1 MGTTMSKKIAIVLV
15 GLAGMLFAA
24 FTFAAV
30 GRVDE
35 MIVTTEHREA
45 SLQDVPIAVS
55 AVGTEQMEKLQ
66 IGEARDLMRY
76 VPSLNMYNNITHPS
90 NLSLSLR
97 GGLQQDASLVVA
109 ESPVGIYIDGVYVGR
124 LNGNN
129 VTMSDLERVEVLRG
143 PQGTLYGRNTGYGA
157 IRFISRTPGEDNWF
171 NASAGMGNDEQLL
184 FKSSVGG
191 PIGDGW
197 AGSLSAQWID
207 KGDQYTNV
215 ANNTKTGDEE
225 NLTARGKLRFMGA
238 ENFDAV
244 LSIAYSNS
252 ENDSNQLV
260 NATTPLIPSNCQDPS
275 VVDPVTDTCPPG
287 VTTQFTSNDLDF
299 THGPRHVNTVW
310 GDRSLPPLKNKPQAD
325 TEQTIVGLTLTWDLN
340 DNLTLKSITGYVGLD
355 GNFMTDFAGN
365 NGAVGG
371 SATDSDQFTQEFRL
385 LGSAFGD
392 KLNYSTGVYYLHE
405 QADQLWGWSAGPP
418 PGLSLSTSNI
428 DVETQSISAYGE
440 GSYNI
445 TDALK
450 LTAGLRYTEDDKDLD
465 MTYQLLL
472 APVPL
477 DTFIDS
483 QKPDAWT
490 PKLGI
495 DYTFET
501 EGVLDNMLLYASY
514 AEGFKG
520 AGWST
525 ISITTFVHE
534 RYDEETI
541 NTYEAG
547 LKAEWFDNRLRTN
560 LAYYFSDIEDIQQ
573 NSTVDLGGGNLA
585 FPVQNSGD
593 VEIQGLEFEITFVPI
608 DGLNLFLSGTAFTDG
623 EYQNLRTSC
632 GPLATQPAGCSAAER
647 APYLYGIPEAE
658 TPQTP
663 DFSYNIGF
671 DYTMEMPFGDLSFGM
686 DYYDMDDYITSAT
699 NDFHNSGWEILSGF
713 ISANIGDNWQVKL
726 TGKNLAD
733 DDNITSGS
741 RGLGGFITM
750 APVEYLFTV
759 TYQL

>member
-1 MGTTMSKKIAIVLV
+1 MKMATRITIVLM
-15 GLAGMLFAA
+15 GLAGILTAIPSYAA
-24 FTFAAV
+24 I
-30 GRVDE
+30 DE
-35 MIVTTEHREA
+35 MIVTSEHREEN
-45 SLQDVPIAVS
+45 LQDVPIAVS
-55 AVGTEQMEKLQ
+55 AMDGTQMEKLQ
-66 IGEARDLMRY
+66 IGEARDLQRY

-109 ESPVGIYIDGVYVGR
+109 ESPVGIYVDDIYVGR

-129 VTMSDLERVEVLRG
+129 ITMSDLERVEVLRG

-157 IRFISRTPGEDNWF
+157 IRFISRTPGEDKWL
-171 NASAGMGNDEQLL
+171 NASVGMGNDDQLL
-184 FKSSVGG
+184 LKSSVGG
-191 PIGDGW
+191 PLNDSW
-197 AGSLSAQWID
+197 AGSLSAQWIEKD
-207 KGDQYTNV
+207 GQYFNIHPS
-215 ANNTKTGDEE
+215 ANTETGLEE
-225 NLTARGKLRFMGA
+225 NLTARGKLRFTGS

-244 LSIAYSNS
+244 LSIAFS
-252 ENDSNQLV
+252 ESDNDSNQLV
-260 NATTPLIPSNCQDPS
+260 NATTPNVPDNCQDPS
-275 VVDPVTDTCPPG
+275 VMDPLTGTCPAG
-287 VTTQFTSNDLDF
+287 VITQFTSNDLTF
-299 THGPRHVNTVW
+299 THGPRTVNTAW
-310 GDRSLPPLKNKPQAD
+310 GDRMLPPLKNNPQAS
-325 TEQTIVGLTLTWDLN
+325 TEQTIMGLTLTWDLT

-371 SATDSDQFTQEFRL
+371 SETESDQITQEFRL
-385 LGSAFGD
+385 IGSAFGD
-392 KLNYSTGVYYLHE
+392 RFNYVAGVYYLNE
-405 QADQLWGWSAGPP
+405 EADQLWGWSAGPP
-418 PGLSLSTSNI
+418 PGLSLSTSTI
-428 DVETQSISAYGE
+428 EVETDSISVYGE
-440 GSYNI
+440 GSFNV

-450 LTAGLRYTEDDKDLD
+450 LTAGLRYTEDDKDMD

-477 DTFIDS
+477 GTFSDS

-490 PKLGI
+490 PKFAI
-495 DYTFET
+495 DYAFET
-501 EGVLDNMLLYASY
+501 SGALDSMLLYGSY

-534 RYDEETI
+534 RYTEETI
-541 NTYEAG
+541 KTMEAG

-593 VEIQGLEFEITFVPI
+593 VEIQGLEFEITAVPV
-608 DGLNLFLSGTAFTDG
+608 DGLNLFVSGTAFTDG
-623 EYQNLRTSC
+623 EYQNLRASC
-632 GPLATQPAGCSAAER
+632 GPLATQPEGCSAAER
-647 APYLYGIPEAE
+647 ATYLYGVPAE

-663 DFSYNIGF
+663 DFTYNIGF
-671 DYTMEMPFGDLSFGM
+671 DYTMDMPFGDLSFGM

-699 NDFHNSGWEILSGF
+699 NDFHNSGWEIFSGF
-713 ISANIGDNWQVKL
+713 IAASIGDNWKLKL

-733 DDNITSGS
+733 DDNITTGS

-750 APVEYLFTV
+750 APVEYMFTA